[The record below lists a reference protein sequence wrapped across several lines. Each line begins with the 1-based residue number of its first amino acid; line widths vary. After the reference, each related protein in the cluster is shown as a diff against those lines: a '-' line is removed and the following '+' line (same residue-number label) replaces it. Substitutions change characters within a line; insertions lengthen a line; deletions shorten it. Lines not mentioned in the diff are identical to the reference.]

1 MMRVAKLGT
10 GLRLAAVAAALVVT
24 GAPLIPA
31 VTYAQQPSTGAQAA
45 GELVVL
51 PVRGN
56 VFMIMGAGGHVTLS
70 AGIDGMLLVD
80 TGSAAMG
87 ERVLAKIKEV
97 GTAVIATPTR
107 LTTCVGPTC
116 YQAGS
121 FASFTPWGFASPSY
135 NAIVGSPAPLKP
147 LRWIIQTHFDPDH
160 VGGTPVLAAAGSSYA
175 GGNLTT
181 ILGQAG
187 AEEGAVLIAQENV
200 LRRMTDE
207 NYPEKA
213 WALETYYTPSYKM
226 SQFINGEGVVVYH
239 TPAAITDGDS
249 FVHFR
254 YSDVISAGDLYTSDR
269 YPMIDVARGGTIQG
283 VIDGLNKILDIA
295 VPEFRHQGGTMVIPG
310 HGRIGDSADVAVY
323 RNMVSILRDR
333 IQELIK
339 EGKSLDQIKAFKPTL
354 DYDGVY
360 GSPDKFIEAVY
371 QNLTA
376 KRTTGSK

>member
-1 MMRVAKLGT
+1 MRRLLFALG
-10 GLRLAAVAAALVVT
+10 LAAAVLV
-24 GAPLIPA
+24 PA
-31 VTYAQQPSTGAQAA
+31 THAQQPAPNKVEGAAA
-45 GELVVL
+45 GLQVL

-56 VFMIMGAGGHVTLS
+56 VFMIMGGGGHVTLS
-70 AGIDGMLLVD
+70 VGIDGMLLVD
-80 TGSAAMG
+80 TGSAAVADAM
-87 ERVLAKIKEV
+87 LAKIKEI
-97 GTAVIATPTR
+97 GTAVAAAPTR

-121 FASFTPWGFASPSY
+121 SASFTPWGFASPSY
-135 NAIVGSPAPLKP
+135 NAIVASPAPLKP
-147 LRWIIQTHFDPDH
+147 LRWIIQSHFDPDH

-181 ILGQAG
+181 ILGQQG
-187 AEEGAVLIAQENV
+187 AEEGATLIAQENV
-200 LRRMTDE
+200 LRRMTE
-207 NYPEKA
+207 TNYPEKA
-213 WALETYYTPSYKM
+213 WALETFYTPIYKM

-239 TPAAITDGDS
+239 APAAITDGDS

-269 YPMIDVARGGTIQG
+269 YPMIDVAKGGTIQG
-283 VIDGLNKILDIA
+283 VIDGLNKILEVA
-295 VPEFRHQGGTMVIPG
+295 VPEFRHQGGTMIVPG
-310 HGRIGDSADVAVY
+310 HGRIGDSADVGVY

-339 EGKSLDQIKAFKPTL
+339 EGKSLQEIKAFKPTL

-360 GSPDKFIEAVY
+360 GSPDRFIEAVY

-376 KRTTGSK
+376 KRPTGSR

>member
-1 MMRVAKLGT
+1 MMRVAKLT
-10 GLRLAAVAAALVVT
+10 TALRLAAVAAALVVT
-24 GAPLIPA
+24 GAPLLPA

-207 NYPEKA
+207 NYSEKA
-213 WALETYYTPSYKM
+213 WALETYYTPTYKM